1 LHEVSD
7 QAVRDLAHRILERP
21 EFADAM
27 RAERTQR
34 WMQIVMDWVRQF
46 ATLRLRSPLVY
57 WLVIVGALAIAA
69 ALIINLVQSLSA
81 ALRAPEPAARPA
93 AGKAAPPDLAAQA
106 EALAS
111 SGRYLEAA
119 HSLMIACFRA
129 MAERSLIELRPDR
142 SNRWIRA
149 ALYRSSLGAG
159 VAGEFDS
166 LIAATEQ
173 RWFGGRDDDPEIY
186 LQWKS
191 AFARLA
197 MAQK

>member
-1 LHEVSD
+1 LHEVTD

-21 EFADAM
+21 EFADVM

-34 WMQIVMDWVRQF
+34 WMQIVIDWVRQF
-46 ATLRLRSPLVY
+46 ATLRLRSPFVY
-57 WLVIVGALAIAA
+57 WLIIAGALAIAA
-69 ALIINLVQSLSA
+69 ALIVNIVQSLTA
-81 ALRAPEPAARPA
+81 ALRAPEPAERPA
-93 AGKAAPPDLAAQA
+93 GAKPAPPDLAAQA

-129 MAERSLIELRPDR
+129 MAERSLLELRPDR

-159 VAGEFDS
+159 LAAEFDR
-166 LIAATEQ
+166 LIVATEQ
-173 RWFGGRDDDPEIY
+173 RWFGGRHNDPEIY
-186 LQWKS
+186 LKWKS

-197 MAQK
+197 TAEK